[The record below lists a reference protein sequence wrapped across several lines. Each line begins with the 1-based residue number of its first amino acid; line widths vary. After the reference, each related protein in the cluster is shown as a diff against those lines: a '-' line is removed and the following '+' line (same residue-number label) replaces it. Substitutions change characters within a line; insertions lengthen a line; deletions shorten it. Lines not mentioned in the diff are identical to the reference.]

1 MLTPDMLH
9 SVWCAVERRT
19 AKGVVLGEKE
29 RIPVVDALRA
39 VTVNAAHQYFE
50 EEQKGTLRPG
60 KAADFVLLDAD
71 PLTVPVDRLRGI
83 RVLETIKGGK
93 TLFRA

>member
-1 MLTPDMLH
+1 MLPPDMLH
-9 SVWCAVERRT
+9 SVWCAVERCT

-29 RIPVVDALRA
+29 RISVVDALRA

-50 EEQKGTLRPG
+50 EGQKGSLRPG

-71 PLTVPVDRLRGI
+71 PLTVPADRLRGI